1 MLNKKDKKP
10 HVLAIIPA
18 RGGSRGVPKKNITK
32 LAGAPLIAYSIKAAT
47 ESKFIT
53 RAIVSTDDREI
64 ADVAKFYGPEIPFI
78 RPSKLA
84 KDDTPDL
91 PVFQHALN
99 WLRENE
105 NYVPEIIVH
114 IRPTSPL
121 AFRKV
126 ATDSNSKKERWIYI
140 SRAEEIDKAV
150 AVLISDKK
158 ADSIRSVNIADD
170 TPYKMWTANNEWII
184 PFVESKKKDIYNLP
198 RQRLPQVYRQNG
210 YVDVTRCVTIMEKQS
225 MTGDKIR
232 KHIIDSDYFVDI
244 DSHLHLEFAQ
254 FFLDK
259 IGFTLSI
266 SRDKYEF

>member
-1 MLNKKDKKP
+1 MLEKKEKSP
-10 HVLAIIPA
+10 QVLAIIPA
-18 RGGSRGVPKKNITK
+18 RGGSKGVPKKNITK
-32 LAGAPLIAYSIKAAT
+32 LAGSPLIAYSIRAAT
-47 ESKFIT
+47 ESKSIT
-53 RAIVSTDDREI
+53 RAIISTDDREI
-64 ADVAKFYGPEIPFI
+64 ADIAKSYGAEVPFI
-78 RPSKLA
+78 RPLKLA
-84 KDDTPDL
+84 RDATPDL

-99 WLRENE
+99 WLKANE
-105 NYVPEIIVH
+105 NYIPEIIVH

-126 ATDSNSKKERWIYI
+126 AEDSSGEKERWIYI

-150 AVLISDKK
+150 TVLISDKK

-170 TPYKMWTANNEWII
+170 TPYKMWTAKNNWIT
-184 PFVESKKKDIYNLP
+184 PFVESKKKDTYNLP
-198 RQRLPQVYRQNG
+198 RQCLPRVYRQNG
-210 YVDVTRCVTIMEKQS
+210 YVDVTRCVTIMKKQS

-244 DSHLHLEFAQ
+244 DSPLHLEFAQ

-266 SRDKYEF
+266 S